1 MTDEPSTHP
10 TEPDPSETGAPAA
23 VDPLDERLSAELDG
37 ESTPEPVGAV
47 DVAEAEADDRRRALG
62 AARDLLAVAPPA
74 LDDVTRRR
82 MVRAA
87 VAVGPHGRPRDLTWL
102 TRIGKVAAALAVVV
116 AGGLAIKALANSSG
130 PSYKASGGAG
140 KASSPTTMAV
150 RAAPFDLHD
159 VSNPDVLKRRVAAAL
174 GALGVTTSTAAA
186 PLTAPLPEQPTSAAD
201 NSPDRCLATVPH
213 AKGAPA
219 ARVLAEATYKGTPAI
234 VAVVTNGDGTAVYVL
249 ARSDCRLLTYQ
260 FLKQ

>member
-37 ESTPEPVGAV
+37 ESTPEPVDAV
-47 DVAEAEADDRRRALG
+47 DVAEADTDARRRALA
-62 AARDLLAVAPPA
+62 AARDLIAVPPPA

-87 VAVGPHGRPRDLTWL
+87 IAVRPHGQPRDLTWL
-102 TRIGKVAAALAVVV
+102 NRIGAVAAGLAVIV

-130 PSYKASGGAG
+130 PSNKASSGAG
-140 KASSPTTMAV
+140 KESSATTEAV
-150 RAAPFDLHD
+150 HAVPFDLHD

-186 PLTAPLPEQPTSAAD
+186 PQTARPPKQPTSAAD
-201 NSPDRCLATVPH
+201 NSAERCLATVPLP
-213 AKGAPA
+213 KGATA
-219 ARVLAEATYKGTPAI
+219 SRVLADATYKGTPAI
-234 VAVVTNGDGTAVYVL
+234 VAVATNGNGTAVYVL